1 MTRYELD
8 CTMEPADNGDWVRFD
23 EVEVILQ
30 RADEALSMAADLDD
44 KTITNSERQWI
55 IEQIESVHHDITEAV
70 ALQETQR

>member
-1 MTRYELD
+1 MTRYEMD

>member
-1 MTRYELD
+1 MTDIDRLRNEYID
-8 CTMEPADNGDWVRFD
+8 AAA
-23 EVEVILQ
+23 ILQ

-70 ALQETQR
+70 ALQETNDE